1 MMKARLAGIVPL
13 MLAPWLSVSAGS
25 AAFAAKPAAAPA
37 PPSFGETVEINV
49 VNVDVYAADKKGNP
63 VTGLRKGD
71 FQVFEDGKPVDVT
84 NFAAFEAQ
92 PAGASTAAST
102 PEDGWNLIIFFDNFN
117 LHPSSRARAVRQ
129 LREFLAREITPRDRV
144 MLVTQDFSLNLRLP
158 FTADQAVLARTLDEL
173 ALLSVH
179 GLEIDQQRKQAVD
192 LIRTIQQDANNSPQ
206 PQSCPLEIATPAHSF
221 AAARRQEVLR
231 AIGGLTMMV
240 NALSGVP
247 GRKAVLHVSDG
258 LPLKPG
264 EELFEFLLA
273 LCGDNG
279 MQPPPQTAEKSGGI
293 GRRQL
298 IGESTSGASAPEIV
312 KESYRA
318 DSQAQLDAQSYSVL
332 KELQALAAHAN
343 AQRVTLYTLQASG
356 LQAPEAS
363 AASYGP
369 QDRLFQFPAIG
380 ASLRA
385 NNRDS
390 LQLLADDTGGRSIL
404 DTNDFLPDLA
414 RLRQDFESYYSL
426 GYSPAHAGDGRE
438 HRIEVKVTRPAIRL
452 RYRQSYRDKPLLEKV
467 VDRTLA
473 ALLYGFEENPLGVS
487 VEVGGQTPG
496 ASGNVSVPIRLK
508 IPLFKLAILNHQE
521 AGLFEGNLRV
531 FVAARAPDGDSSP
544 LRQVPVPIR
553 IPRKGVLN
561 AMGQFYLYTLTLELK
576 PGEQRVAIAV
586 RDEIA
591 ATTSYLSRALTVG
604 TTEAAVKP

>member
-1 MMKARLAGIVPL
+1 MSLKIRLGFL
-13 MLAPWLSVSAGS
+13 LLTLSAG
-25 AAFAAKPAAAPA
+25 AAFAAKPAAVPA
-37 PPSFGETVEINV
+37 PPSFGETVEINL
-49 VNVDVYAADKKGNP
+49 VNVDVYAADPKGNP

-71 FQVFEDGKPVDVT
+71 FQVLEDGKPVDVT

-92 PAGASTAAST
+92 PAGAPADAASA
-102 PEDGWNLIIFFDNFN
+102 PEDGWNLVIFFDNFN

-144 MLVTQDFSLNLRLP
+144 MLVTQDFTLNLRLP

-173 ALLSVH
+173 DRLSVH

-192 LIRTIQQDANNSPQ
+192 LIMTIQQDANSGPQ
-206 PQSCPLEIATPAHSF
+206 PQSCPLEIATPAHTF
-221 AAARRQEVLR
+221 ASARRQEVLR
-231 AIGGLTMMV
+231 AIGGLTTMV

-264 EELFEFLLA
+264 EELFEFLIA
-273 LCGDNG
+273 LCGG
-279 MQPPPQTAEKSGGI
+279 SGLPPAPPQMAEESPSV

-298 IGESTSGASAPEIV
+298 AVVQTPSVDEPEFT
-312 KESYRA
+312 KETYQA
-318 DSQAQLDAQSYSVL
+318 ASQAQMDAESYSVL

-363 AASYGP
+363 VASYGP

-380 ASLRA
+380 TSLRT

-426 GYSPAHAGDGRE
+426 GYSPAHSGDGRE
-438 HRIEVKVTRPAIRL
+438 HRIEVKVKRADVRI

-473 ALLYGFEENPLGVS
+473 ALFYGFEENPLGVAL
-487 VEVGGQTPG
+487 EVGDQTPG

-508 IPLFKLAILNHQE
+508 IPLFKLAILNHE
-521 AGLFEGNLRV
+521 AEGVFEGSLRV
-531 FVAARAPDGDSSP
+531 LVAARTPDGDSSP
-544 LRQVPVPIR
+544 LRQVAVPIR

-591 ATTSYLSRALTVG
+591 ATTSYLSRAVTVG
-604 TTEAAVKP
+604 TREASRQP